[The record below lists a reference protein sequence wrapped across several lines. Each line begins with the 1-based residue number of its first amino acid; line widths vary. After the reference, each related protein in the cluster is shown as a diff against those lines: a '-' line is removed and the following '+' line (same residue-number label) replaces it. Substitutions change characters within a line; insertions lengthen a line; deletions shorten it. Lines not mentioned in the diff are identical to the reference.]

1 MVFKT
6 HWRTATHRKDVSPS
20 LESAE
25 GNVGSSGARQV
36 TGVAGTCLGRSGLSR
51 EIFSPRE
58 LVASTA
64 EGLGRGL
71 SWPGALRQS
80 GKKRASRSTWTG
92 TGPSSIRWSFI
103 PSRHRLMIRLQ
114 HLQLSPQFQQDQRLK
129 QLDDPATRNSQLVN
143 LVKEKIDTG

>member
-6 HWRTATHRKDVSPS
+6 HWRMATHRKDVSPS
-20 LESAE
+20 FESAE

-36 TGVAGTCLGRSGLSR
+36 TGEAGTCLGRSGLSR

-71 SWPGALRQS
+71 SWPGAPRQS
-80 GKKRASRSTWTG
+80 GKKRASKSTWTG
-92 TGPSSIRWSFI
+92 LRTLFY
-103 PSRHRLMIRLQ
+103 
-114 HLQLSPQFQQDQRLK
+114 QLEFYPFKEQ
-129 QLDDPATRNSQLVN
+129 VN
-143 LVKEKIDTG
+143 D